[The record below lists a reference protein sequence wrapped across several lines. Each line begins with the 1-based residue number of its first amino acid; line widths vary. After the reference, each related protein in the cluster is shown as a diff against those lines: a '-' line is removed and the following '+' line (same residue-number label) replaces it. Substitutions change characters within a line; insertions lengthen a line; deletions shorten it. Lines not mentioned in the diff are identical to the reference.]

1 MSTSRTS
8 RGTSGRGGD
17 GRVEFEDLGEGRFA
31 LSGELSFDTATAALE
46 RGRALFSD
54 QKNILLD
61 LAGVT
66 RTDSAGL
73 ALLLEWVNWAR
84 NNERG
89 IAFSN
94 IPAQIMCIAQI
105 SEMEH
110 MLG

>member
-1 MSTSRTS
+1 LSAS
-8 RGTSGRGGD
+8 RGTGDRGGD
-17 GRVEFEDLGEGRFA
+17 GRVEFEQLGEGRFA
-31 LSGELSFDTATAALE
+31 LNGELSFDTAAAALE
-46 RGRALFSD
+46 RGRSLFSR
-54 QKNILLD
+54 QKNISLD

-84 NNERG
+84 NNERH
-89 IAFSN
+89 IAFRN
-94 IPAQIMCIAQI
+94 IPAQIMSIAQI